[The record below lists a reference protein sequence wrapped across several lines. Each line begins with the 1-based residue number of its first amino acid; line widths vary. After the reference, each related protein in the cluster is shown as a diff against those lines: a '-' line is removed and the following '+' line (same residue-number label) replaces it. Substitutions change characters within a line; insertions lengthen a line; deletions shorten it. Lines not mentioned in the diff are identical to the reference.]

1 MISACQRGMTLLEV
15 LMTLVVLSLG
25 VFSTAALQVRAL
37 QATEQALRDSQA
49 ALRASSAAE
58 PGLALAP

>member
-1 MISACQRGMTLLEV
+1 MKFVSQRGMTLLEV

-37 QATEQALRDSQA
+37 QMTEAALHSGQA
-49 ALRASSAAE
+49 ALQASNIAE
-58 PGLALAP
+58 RKRGLAP